1 VRSHRSRWL
10 AALAAVPPFLVALA
24 ASGTLPV
31 QAAGLTGTVA
41 PAGLDPSDRVELGA
55 ALVVLGMLILAVTVI
70 RLRIQSRRR
79 RTPTLVGSRWARV
92 TDTWEPYRPAP
103 RRTSVRSL
111 W

>member
-1 VRSHRSRWL
+1 VRSHQSRWL

-31 QAAGLTGTVA
+31 QAASMTGSVV
-41 PAGLDPSDRVELGA
+41 PAGLNSSDRVELGA
-55 ALVVLGMLILAVTVI
+55 ALVVLGMLILAVTVV

-79 RTPTLVGSRWARV
+79 HTPTLVGSRWARV

-103 RRTSVRSL
+103 RRASVRSL

>member
-1 VRSHRSRWL
+1 VRSHQSRWL

-31 QAAGLTGTVA
+31 QAAGMTGSVV
-41 PAGLDPSDRVELGA
+41 PAGLNSSDRVELGA
-55 ALVVLGMLILAVTVI
+55 ALVVLGMLILAVTVV

-79 RTPTLVGSRWARV
+79 HTPTLVGSRWARV

-103 RRTSVRSL
+103 RRASVRSL